1 MGKDPVRQGA
11 GSCSSGS
18 ITSGPRSAVSAIL
31 SCPGVRRR
39 QCGGKLLVQSGVSL
53 ISASSSSCLSAEAT
67 MGMPLRSEI

>member
-11 GSCSSGS
+11 GVLQLGLDHQRAAQRRLGDLELSGV
-18 ITSGPRSAVSAIL
+18 P
-31 SCPGVRRR
+31 RR

-53 ISASSSSCLSAEAT
+53 ISASSSTCLSAEAT